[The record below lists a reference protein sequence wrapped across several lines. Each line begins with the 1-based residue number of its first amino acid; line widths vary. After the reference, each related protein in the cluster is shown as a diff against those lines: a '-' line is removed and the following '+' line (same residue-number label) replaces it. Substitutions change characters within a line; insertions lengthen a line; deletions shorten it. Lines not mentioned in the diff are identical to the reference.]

1 IQRNKQQIM
10 IQFTSFYLPQ
20 ISTTV
25 LLGEIARIR
34 GINKKG
40 FATIDLLDEGKV
52 ILRHPEDLKV
62 LETITKAFRQQQK
75 ELEEFG
81 GFYQIT
87 ELYSIME
94 NMCLDLGNTTYEHS
108 ENYEETKELLVYHNE
123 RSLKLIYHEERDG
136 QNISVFLD
144 KKLVF
149 DVSATPCQ
157 IKEIHFINNED
168 DWMNTIEN
176 FVTSL
181 LW

>member
-1 IQRNKQQIM
+1 MK
-10 IQFTSFYLPQ
+10 QFTSFYLPQ
-20 ISTTV
+20 ISRTV

-34 GINKKG
+34 GLNKKG
-40 FATIDLLDEGKV
+40 FATINLLDEGKV

-87 ELYSIME
+87 KLYSIMRD
-94 NMCLDLGNTTYEHS
+94 MCLDLGKTTHEQS
-108 ENYEETKELLVYHNE
+108 ENYEETKELLVYHKE
-123 RSLKLIYHEERDG
+123 RSLSLIYNEGEDG

-157 IKEIHFINNED
+157 IKEIHFIDNQD

-176 FVTSL
+176 FVSSL